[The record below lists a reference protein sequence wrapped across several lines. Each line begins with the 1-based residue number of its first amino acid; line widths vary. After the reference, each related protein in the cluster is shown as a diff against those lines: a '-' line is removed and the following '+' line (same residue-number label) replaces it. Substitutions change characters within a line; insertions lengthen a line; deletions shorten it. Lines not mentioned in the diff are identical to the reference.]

1 MRRFAAVDRRSSP
14 SCARRGPLDPGLRAA
29 EVELLVDASPNRAR
43 RSSSTPCAGSVAHVA
58 SRGDARR
65 LRCSRILTG
74 VKVLL
79 RNPRRE
85 IEVAGPITVVKLL
98 QRLDIN
104 PETVLVIQG
113 DTLVTRDA
121 RLADT
126 DDIEIRPVTS
136 GG

>member
-1 MRRFAAVDRRSSP
+1 MSADSA
-14 SCARRGPLDPGLRAA
+14 
-29 EVELLVDASPNRAR
+29 ASPN
-43 RSSSTPCAGSVAHVA
+43 
-58 SRGDARR
+58 
-65 LRCSRILTG
+65 LTG

-98 QRLDIN
+98 QQLDIN

-126 DDIEIRPVTS
+126 DAIEIRPVTS